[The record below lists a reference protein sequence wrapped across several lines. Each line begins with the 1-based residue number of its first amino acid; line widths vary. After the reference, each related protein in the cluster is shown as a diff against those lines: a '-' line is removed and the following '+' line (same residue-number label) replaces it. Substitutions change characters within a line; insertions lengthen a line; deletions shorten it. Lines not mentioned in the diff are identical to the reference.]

1 MAIKSLQKIG
11 TAADFI
17 FSSKLRH
24 RRISHLLL
32 RVLEIGQPCMMGLSP
47 TIPSNDISK
56 EYEGRA
62 AREIWPTRYMQFLY
76 LGMKRQGLATHHQ
89 SRWFR
94 RKEMLI
100 DLVFMLILAAVIV
113 LTVLR
118 VPLLEVFRPLFSRLL
133 ERRRNPMRSRKATSR
148 RISAGTV
155 AE

>member
-1 MAIKSLQKIG
+1 MDLAG
-11 TAADFI
+11 
-17 FSSKLRH
+17 H
-24 RRISHLLL
+24 RRDQCSGKNREPNSHLPL
-32 RVLEIGQPCMMGLSP
+32 RVLLPSDIRTARVKGLSAHVP
-47 TIPSNDISK
+47 MLFWQ
-56 EYEGRA
+56 GRQ
-62 AREIWPTRYMQFLY
+62 RIWPTGCLQFLY
-76 LGMKRQGLATHHQ
+76 LGMKRQGLATHHP

-118 VPLLEVFRPLFSRLL
+118 VPLLEVFRPLFSRFL
-133 ERRRNPMRSRKATSR
+133 ERRRNPVRSRKATSR